1 MHWVQAVGTAN
12 RARTPQTMNILVVDH
27 SRVFR
32 ILWEKTARASDLES
46 ILVANGAQGL
56 AALRQQPVSLICVS
70 LVLTDMDGID
80 FCRQARS
87 MAAGRDVPIILLTSS
102 EQQSIRQRAFDF
114 GVTEVHAKYD
124 IGALFTEATRIA
136 REHARVS
143 AGRVLYVEDDPVG
156 AGTMLDI
163 LHGMHLHVD
172 HHDDA
177 AAAFEAFRRED
188 YDLVVCDTALEG
200 RMNGFG
206 LVSRLHARA
215 TDNRW
220 IPVLAISDRESVTR
234 QGKLVSLG
242 VSDFLTRPLIEH
254 EVRARVGNLVTH
266 KQLFERARQ
275 QQHSLYELAMTD
287 QLTGL
292 YNRNAL
298 SEFVSKACA
307 EANRHEQ
314 PLSVVV
320 LDIDQFKRIND
331 DHGHQAGDEVLV
343 AVADLL
349 AHSCRK
355 EDFAV
360 RLAGGELLLVLTH
373 CNRGDARRRAEQL
386 RERIAELRPG
396 GIDVSASF
404 GVAERPHGEHVDLD
418 GLLRAADAALSE
430 AKAAGRDRVVEHG
443 GLHAEGR
450 RHVV

>member
-1 MHWVQAVGTAN
+1 
-12 RARTPQTMNILVVDH
+12 MNILVVDH

-32 ILWEKTARASDLES
+32 ILWEKTARMSGLES

-70 LVLTDMDGID
+70 LVLTDMDGIE
-80 FCRQARS
+80 FCRQARA

-102 EQQSIRQRAFDF
+102 EQQSIRQRAFEV

-124 IGALFTEATRIA
+124 IGALFTEASHIA
-136 REHARVS
+136 REYESVS
-143 AGRVLYVEDDPVG
+143 AGRVLYIEDDPVG
-156 AGTMLDI
+156 AGAMLDI
-163 LHGMHLHVD
+163 LRGMDLRVD

-177 AAAFEAFRRED
+177 ATAFEAFGRED
-188 YDLVVCDTALEG
+188 YDLVICDVAFDG
-200 RMNGFG
+200 RMNGLG

-220 IPVLAISDRESVTR
+220 VPILTVSDREGAAR
-234 QGKLVSLG
+234 QGELVPLG
-242 VSDFLTRPLIEH
+242 VSDFITRPLVQH
-254 EVRARVGNLVTH
+254 EVRARVGNLVAY

-275 QQHSLYELAMTD
+275 QQRSLYELAMTD

-307 EANRHEQ
+307 EANRHEL
-314 PLSVVV
+314 PLSVLV
-320 LDIDQFKRIND
+320 LDIDHFKRINEA
-331 DHGHQAGDEVLV
+331 HGHQVGDEVLV

-349 AHSCRK
+349 THSCRK

-373 CNRGDARRRAEQL
+373 CNRGDARRRADEL
-386 RERIAELRPG
+386 RAKIAELQPG
-396 GIDVSASF
+396 GIEVSASF

-418 GLLRAADAALSE
+418 RLLRAADAALAE
-430 AKAAGRDRVVEHG
+430 AKAAGRDRVVDRGEGHAG
-443 GLHAEGR
+443 GQ

>member
-1 MHWVQAVGTAN
+1 
-12 RARTPQTMNILVVDH
+12 MNILVVDH

-32 ILWEKTARASDLES
+32 ILWEKTARASALES

-87 MAAGRDVPIILLTSS
+87 MAAGRDVPIILLTSNDQHS
-102 EQQSIRQRAFDF
+102 VRQRAFEV
-114 GVTEVHAKYD
+114 GITEVHAKYD
-124 IGALFTEATRIA
+124 IGALFTQASHIA
-136 REHARVS
+136 HEYESVS
-143 AGRVLYVEDDPVG
+143 AGRVLYIEDDPVG
-156 AGTMLDI
+156 SSAMLEI
-163 LHGMHLHVD
+163 LRGMDLRVD

-188 YDLVVCDTALEG
+188 YDLVVCGIAFEG

-206 LVSRLHARA
+206 LISRLHARS

-220 IPVLAISDRESVTR
+220 IPILAVSDRGDAAR
-234 QGKLVSLG
+234 QAKLVDLG
-242 VSDFLTRPLIEH
+242 VSDFITLPLAEH
-254 EVRARVGNLVTH
+254 EVRARVGNLVSH

-275 QQHSLYELAMTD
+275 QQRSLYELAMTD
-287 QLTGL
+287 SLTGL

-298 SEFVSKACA
+298 TEFVTKACA
-307 EANRHEQ
+307 EANRHDQ
-314 PLSVVV
+314 PLSVLV
-320 LDIDQFKRIND
+320 LDIDHFKRINEA
-331 DHGHQAGDEVLV
+331 HGQQAGDEVLV

-349 AHSCRK
+349 ANGCRK

-386 RERIAELRPG
+386 RQRIAELRPG
-396 GIDVSASF
+396 GIEVSASF

-418 GLLRAADAALSE
+418 SLLRAADAALSD
-430 AKAAGRDRVVEHG
+430 AKAGGRDRVVERD
-443 GLHAEGR
+443 ER
-450 RHVV
+450 RVAGQQQVV